1 MKQEHVY
8 HEKRAGSD
16 RENSLAMTPEK
27 GPRERAPGSGYNN
40 FGPDSNMPGSLSRL
54 LARVFTLLMSG
65 TKQFI
70 SGTKQFCPGTKQ
82 FISGTKQFIFG
93 TKQFCH
99 GTKQS
104 IFGTKQFCPGTKQS
118 IFGTKR
124 FIPGHETPV
133 SRDEHPVFES
143 NHFPRVEILLARVH
157 HTPVRGTGARSRFQ
171 GFSPVTE
178 IINPALARVSSRR
191 GRADSLTI

>member
-93 TKQFCH
+93 TKQFC
-99 GTKQS
+99 
-104 IFGTKQFCPGTKQS
+104 PGTKQS

-178 IINPALARVSSRR
+178 IINPCSRVSVPGEGEPIR
-191 GRADSLTI
+191 